1 MAAMLKA
8 AAFEDEDVFG
18 EAFAGETVE
27 VDSNS
32 DPPSD
37 P

>member
-8 AAFEDEDVFG
+8 TAFEDVFG
-18 EAFAGETVE
+18 EAFGGEIIE
-27 VDSNS
+27 ADSNS